1 VWDYLQN
8 SKPSKKLFM
17 KNNIIKIITI
27 GAFIS
32 TAIVQ
37 SGCKKDFSNPNAAT
51 DEQVFSSAKGL
62 TGAVVGL
69 QRVYTL
75 GRGSTLYNLVT
86 INGLTTNE
94 MIVINT
100 GNTAEVQLA
109 AGGTSVDGNHTMLTT
124 FWTTCNKVIYDA
136 DKIIANAKNLADK
149 NYASGLIAYAG
160 IFKALSIGDMAQF
173 WEKVPSDI
181 GANVT
186 FIDRVDGFKKAIAV
200 IDEAQAAVTANAIST
215 QFLNNI
221 PQNPTP
227 PTPSTSGIDI
237 NNTLS
242 ALKARYSLFAGLY
255 AQALAAANAVDLAK
269 RSTFLFDALS
279 LNPLFEVAT
288 STNNVVQPKDSTLG
302 LIPVLAPSL
311 TDGRIPFYTTLNT
324 TILPRYRI
332 NGFGNAAATG
342 FPVYLPGEMTLIKA
356 ECYARQSTPDLVN
369 GLLELNKVV
378 TKTTDPFNVAGNQPS
393 IASVPDAAALLEQ
406 IYRHRCIELFM
417 SGLKLEDMRR
427 FGRPTSER
435 KRNLM
440 PYPLRERDN
449 NPNTP
454 ADPTF

>member
-1 VWDYLQN
+1 
-8 SKPSKKLFM
+8 M
-17 KNNIIKIITI
+17 KNNIIRIVTI

-37 SGCKKDFSNPNAAT
+37 SGCKKDYSNPNAAT
-51 DEQVFSSAKGL
+51 DEQVFSSPKGL
-62 TGAVVGL
+62 TGVAVGL

-94 MIVINT
+94 MIVVNT

-109 AGGTSVDGNHTMLTT
+109 AGGTLVDGNHTMLTT
-124 FWTTCNKVIYDA
+124 FWTTCNKVVYDA
-136 DKIIANAKNLADK
+136 DKVVNNAKNLSDK
-149 NYASGLIAYAG
+149 NFASGLIAYAS
-160 IFKALSIGDMAQF
+160 IFKAMSIGDMAQF
-173 WEKVPSDI
+173 WEKVPAGVGSKI
-181 GANVT
+181 T
-186 FIDRVDGFKKAIAV
+186 FIDRVDGFKKAITV
-200 IDEAQAAVTANAIST
+200 IDEALATVAANAISAS
-215 QFLNNI
+215 FISNI
-221 PQNPTP
+221 PA
-227 PTPSTSGIDI
+227 GIDI
-237 NNTLS
+237 SNTLN

-255 AQALAAANAVDLAK
+255 PQALTAANAVDLTK
-269 RSTFLFDALS
+269 KSTFNFDALS

-302 LIPVLAPSL
+302 LIPALAPSL
-311 TDGRIPFYTTLNT
+311 NDGRIPFYTTLNT

-332 NGFGNAAATG
+332 NGFGNAAGTA
-342 FPVYLPGEMTLIKA
+342 FPVYLPGEITLIKA

-378 TKTTDPFNVAGNQPS
+378 TKTTDPFNVAANQPS

-454 ADPTF
+454 ADPSF